1 MGRLEPSVGDGVRLP
16 RSCQHTETTRGQ
28 VDSAGGVRP
37 QVTTGASPRRPP
49 QFASFLES
57 ALSLRIIFQRNLR
70 APPGFR
76 DRSEPSTRTFVHE
89 KLKRGL
95 AFVGVLHGVS
105 DLVFARA
112 SSSGGLVVHA
122 GE

>member
-1 MGRLEPSVGDGVRLP
+1 MSVPSWGQFHSRRESSHHVELLT
-16 RSCQHTETTRGQ
+16 SCN
-28 VDSAGGVRP
+28 
-37 QVTTGASPRRPP
+37 
-49 QFASFLES
+49 F
-57 ALSLRIIFQRNLR
+57 R

-76 DRSEPSTRTFVHE
+76 DRSEEPSTRTFVHE
-89 KLKRGL
+89 MLKREL

>member
-1 MGRLEPSVGDGVRLP
+1 MYFDVDG
-16 RSCQHTETTRGQ
+16 
-28 VDSAGGVRP
+28 
-37 QVTTGASPRRPP
+37 
-49 QFASFLES
+49 LES
-57 ALSLRIIFQRNLR
+57 SLSLRIIFQLSCSST
-70 APPGFR
+70 GFR

-89 KLKRGL
+89 MLKREL

-122 GE
+122 GELKVPSSLTLTTPRRPNEKRDGGNRRNVT